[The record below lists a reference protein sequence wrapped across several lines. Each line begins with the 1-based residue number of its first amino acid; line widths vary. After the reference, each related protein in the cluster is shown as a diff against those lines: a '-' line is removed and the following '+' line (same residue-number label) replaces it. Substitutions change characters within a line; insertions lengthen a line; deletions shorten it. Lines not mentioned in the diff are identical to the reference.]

1 MSNRE
6 DVSVDAIKLRTLL
19 LSVGESLMESHSNK
33 NESLLY
39 RWKKCSTTSTLDDD
53 DDTVLAVLSPHE
65 VITVETMLS
74 VHE

>member
-19 LSVGESLMESHSNK
+19 LSVGESLMVSHSNK

-39 RWKKCSTTSTLDDD
+39 RWKKCSMTSTLDDG
-53 DDTVLAVLSPHE
+53 DTVSPHE
-65 VITVETMLS
+65 FITVEIMLS